1 MERSL
6 KEDEMIFSFPT
17 EEEMTAAQNICCGKC
32 CLSCETP
39 AAYAW
44 RKRDADL
51 SVLLERAV
59 ETELSDTER
68 IIIEEYFY
76 NSKKLVTIAAERGVS
91 SSAAGKT
98 LERAIGKLRDV
109 LKYVIMYQRGIDNES
124 VVPLALSRAAA
135 ILRSSRYIGESSG
148 ERLLSL
154 RMKEGLSR
162 KSVSEITGISAGRL
176 GYIERDEQDICG
188 EELVKLCDFY
198 NVSTDYIMKGI

>member
-6 KEDEMIFSFPT
+6 KEDEMMFSFPT

-44 RKRDADL
+44 RKRDTDL
-51 SVLLERAV
+51 SLLLEKAV

-68 IIIEEYFY
+68 KIIEEYFY

-98 LERAIGKLRDV
+98 LDRAIRKLRNV

-124 VVPLALSRAAA
+124 IVPLALSRAAA
-135 ILRSSRYIGESSG
+135 ISRASRFEGASLG
-148 ERLLSL
+148 ERLMSL
-154 RMKEGLSR
+154 RMKQGISR
-162 KSVSEITGISAGRL
+162 KAVADITGIHTGRL
-176 GYIERDEQDICG
+176 GNIEHDVQDICG
-188 EELVKLCDFY
+188 KELLKLCEFY